1 MWSELLKQSGLC
13 PDRRGSEGGRWPGQR
28 GRLQRRQPDKELS
41 WAPSNEGPP
50 TSEAVCLVGMSV
62 PSSCE
67 YSPTCRIDLRGCSR
81 DDEDVL
87 HEKHRSQTPTCVQTW
102 VGLPPPLSA
111 FQESLA
117 FAPREGPQSTTLF
130 LFYFFFK
137 CYNFPKLREFFLFI
151 TSLVN
156 EVFLKT
162 NSVILVLKIF
172 IQDLENRTNTH
183 KVNI

>member
-130 LFYFFFK
+130 LFYFFLSVTIFQN
-137 CYNFPKLREFFLFI
+137 CGNFFYLSHLLLMKFF
-151 TSLVN
+151 
-156 EVFLKT
+156 
-162 NSVILVLKIF
+162 
-172 IQDLENRTNTH
+172 
-183 KVNI
+183 